1 MTEIHSDE
9 LSALAN
15 PDLEYIIY
23 TLVDIT
29 DSKVITPK
37 KDYIGFFQSQN
48 LNTFIQTLSLRTQIL
63 SYEVEVIDDNISN
76 YGFVGNYT
84 KLWKLTFTTEAT
96 LPWLKDTDNLFWL
109 VQDFQGIPVHTKL
122 TESASIKPEI
132 ACTLHS
138 DISKINTR
146 FTIAHVA

>member
-15 PDLEYIIY
+15 PNLEYIIY

-37 KDYIGFFQSQN
+37 KDYVGFFQSQN

-63 SYEVEVIDDNISN
+63 EHKVEVINDNISN
-76 YGFVGNYT
+76 YGFVGDYD

-96 LPWLKDTDNLFWL
+96 LPWLKDTNKLFWL

-122 TESASIKPEI
+122 AEIVPIKPEI
-132 ACTLHS
+132 VCTLHS
-138 DISKINTR
+138 DTSKINTR